1 MHGLGMSIYE
11 EGFKMGLQIALER
24 ERISR
29 IENML
34 RRNKTAEEIAEFCGY
49 SLEEVKKIEAQML
62 SIC

>member
-1 MHGLGMSIYE
+1 MSGLGMSIYE
-11 EGFKMGLQIALER
+11 EGIEKGIER